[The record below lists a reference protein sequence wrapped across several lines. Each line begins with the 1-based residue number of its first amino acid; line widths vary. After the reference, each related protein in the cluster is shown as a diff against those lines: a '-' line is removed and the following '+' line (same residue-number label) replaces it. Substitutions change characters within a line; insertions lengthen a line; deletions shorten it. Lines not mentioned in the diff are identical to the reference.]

1 MICLKEFEYIYIRH
15 WEKLYA
21 FCFRM
26 TRDESLSQN
35 FVQDIFTDLWARKTE
50 VNIVSIENYLFRA
63 AKNQILKEYR
73 RKKTDTTIM
82 EDNFENYL
90 IDNVGTLET
99 ELMDQLYGLLQRLP
113 EKRKEILVMSKIQEM
128 DIDEIAKVLN
138 LSKQTVKNQ
147 LTSALKQLR
156 FHTNE
161 TSGLIMP
168 FGIYLLILLKHS
180 LTI

>member
-168 FGIYLLILLKHS
+168 FGFYLLILLKHS